1 MGTQRSTRVSVA
13 CNGSGTLN
21 RMVVGRFVSLYVLWV
36 ETIRIRRAEGCG
48 PPDAA
53 NVRNDGY
60 HFNTS
65 MNLKLGS
72 SKVAYNFVI
81 H

>member
-1 MGTQRSTRVSVA
+1 MIGTQRSTRVSVA

-36 ETIRIRRAEGCG
+36 ETIRIDRAEGCG

-53 NVRNDGY
+53 NARNDGH
-60 HFNTS
+60 HFHMS
-65 MNLKLGS
+65 MNLEIRQQQS
-72 SKVAYNFVI
+72 CI